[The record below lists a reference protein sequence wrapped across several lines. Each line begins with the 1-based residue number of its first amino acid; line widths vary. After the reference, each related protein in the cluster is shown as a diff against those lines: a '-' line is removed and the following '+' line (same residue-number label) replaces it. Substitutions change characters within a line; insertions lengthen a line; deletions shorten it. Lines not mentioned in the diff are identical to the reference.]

1 MAGFLNIY
9 HCHIIARITTIKMV
23 SVKTLFAII
32 SFAMCINLIVDA
44 GYPIVKN
51 VARKADTEDY
61 EDEIKAMAAASK
73 TRHEERQ
80 ENVRSIHSKE
90 KVDPSRD
97 PPRFEEREVAPLENA
112 KRTEPY

>member
-1 MAGFLNIY
+1 
-9 HCHIIARITTIKMV
+9 
-23 SVKTLFAII
+23 
-32 SFAMCINLIVDA
+32 MCINLIVDA

-97 PPRFEEREVAPLENA
+97 PPRFEERKIAPLEKEKRAAPLIRGLPLTAELTGERAGGLDGNA
-112 KRTEPY
+112 GRNHLLY